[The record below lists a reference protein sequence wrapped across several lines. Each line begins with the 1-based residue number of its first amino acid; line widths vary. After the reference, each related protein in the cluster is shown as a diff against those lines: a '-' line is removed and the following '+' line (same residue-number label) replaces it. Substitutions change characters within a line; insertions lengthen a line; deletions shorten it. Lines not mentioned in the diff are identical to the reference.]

1 MAKFTNPL
9 DGVRVAAPCPAD
21 WERMVGDERMRY
33 CGQCNLHVYNL
44 SGMTRAEAEALIT
57 NAEGRLCVRFY
68 RRADGTVLTRNCPV
82 GLRALKRRVSR
93 TAGAMLSAV
102 LGFLAG
108 VGLDLGFA
116 TRATT
121 TTHTMGAVAMPA
133 RRSDNAAGPVAA
145 PDEPNAHVLQGQ
157 GVMARPAVMGKMMRR
172 EYGVGDAPVEIV
184 RSHPKHLR

>member
-102 LGFLAG
+102 LAFRAG
-108 VGLDLGFA
+108 VGLDRGFA
-116 TRATT
+116 TSATT
-121 TTHTMGAVAMPA
+121 TTHTMGTVALPA
-133 RRSDNAAGPVAA
+133 HRSDSAAGPVAA
-145 PDEPNAHVLQGQ
+145 PDESNPPVNQVQ
-157 GVMARPAVMGKMMRR
+157 GVMVRPAVLGRMVRR
-172 EYGVGDAPVEIV
+172 EYAAGEATVEGV
-184 RSHPKHLR
+184 RRQSKRNR

>member
-1 MAKFTNPL
+1 MSKFTNPL

-21 WERMVGDERMRY
+21 WNRVVGDERMRY

-44 SGMTRAEAEALIT
+44 SGMTRTEADALIANT
-57 NAEGRLCVRFY
+57 EGRLCVRFY

-82 GLRALKRRVSR
+82 GLRALKRRVAR
-93 TAGAMLSAV
+93 IAGAMLSAV

-121 TTHTMGAVAMPA
+121 TTHTMGTIAMPA
-133 RRSDNAAGPVAA
+133 PRSDNAAGPVAA
-145 PDEPNAHVLQGQ
+145 PDEPNAPVLQGQ
-157 GVMARPAVMGKMMRR
+157 GVMARPVVLGRMVRR
-172 EYGVGDAPVEIV
+172 EYAVGDAQVEGV
-184 RSHPKHLR
+184 RSHPKHSR

>member
-21 WERMVGDERMRY
+21 WERMVGDECMRY

-44 SGMTRAEAEALIT
+44 SGMTRAEAESLIM

-116 TRATT
+116 TRATP
-121 TTHTMGAVAMPA
+121 TTHTMGTVAMPA
-133 RRSDNAAGPVAA
+133 PRSDNAMVPVIQEDLT
-145 PDEPNAHVLQGQ
+145 PRVVQGQ
-157 GVMARPAVMGKMMRR
+157 AEVGGIVLLRR
-172 EYGVGDAPVEIV
+172 EYVPYGDRSVGRV
-184 RSHPKHLR
+184 RRHPKR